1 MNIIDN
7 HHSDRFIPVDSVSL
21 LHRSQSSSVEN
32 DNAVTFKSY
41 MIVNDKLNQSGLT
54 ELSQNDKTMS
64 IGPSSL
70 SENRSHLFMRAPT
83 VNRLDSFMKTVSR
96 ETITRESKPSLT
108 SALYS
113 KRLTLR
119 SCDLSEMMYKQQL
132 LQLDDDQLQY

>member
-1 MNIIDN
+1 
-7 HHSDRFIPVDSVSL
+7 
-21 LHRSQSSSVEN
+21 
-32 DNAVTFKSY
+32 

-83 VNRLDSFMKTVSR
+83 ANRLDSFMKTVSR